1 MRYLFESHT
10 LDMARCELRH
20 GADVVP
26 IAPQIFD
33 LLAYLMRN
41 RDRVV
46 SKDELITAIWHGRI
60 VSDSA
65 LTTRLNLV
73 RNAIGDSGREQRL
86 LKTLPR
92 KGFRFVGAVREDHG
106 QPGVPAPVV
115 AHAAAAFG
123 DHLHGRPSISVLPFT
138 NLSGDPE
145 RDILGEGIIED
156 VLTELSK
163 LRELVLITT
172 GPRHI
177 ANGTI
182 GDVRDAGREPD
193 AHYVLEGSVRGA
205 GYRTRVTGRL
215 IDTRAAAQIWGQSYD
230 LDCAGDPVFH
240 DETAQAIVSAILP
253 VIRHTDLQRSQHKQP
268 EQLGV
273 WEAYQRGLWHMS
285 KSEAAENRLA
295 RSLFQSAIDL
305 DPKFGRGY
313 GALAFTYT
321 AASSAF
327 SEMSIAESCELADP
341 LVRKAIAL
349 DENDTDA
356 RSRLALLALLR
367 GDLESAMREADLVLS
382 VHASCPDAWGVKGAA
397 LVYAG
402 RREKGREAIKR
413 YFSLNP
419 RDIARPIRRAQ
430 IASSLYIDGGYE
442 EAAQISRQ
450 IIQHY
455 PRHPIA
461 YRWLAASL
469 GQLGRTG
476 EAQQVLH
483 TLQTIS
489 PSSFEMYIRQRPPQ
503 YCSIE
508 YAPMLQGLRKAGWKE

>member
-1 MRYLFESHT
+1 MRYLFESCA
-10 LDMARCELRH
+10 LDTVCCELRR
-20 GADVVP
+20 GADIVP
-26 IAPQIFD
+26 IAPQVFD
-33 LLAYLMRN
+33 LLAYLVRN
-41 RDRVV
+41 RGRVV
-46 SKDELITAIWHGRI
+46 SKDELIAAIWDDRI

-73 RNAIGDSGREQRL
+73 RNAIGDNGREQRL

-92 KGFRFVGAVREDHG
+92 KGFRFVGPVFEELGH
-106 QPGVPAPVV
+106 PYAPVAV
-115 AHAAAAFG
+115 ISQEALTLARSE
-123 DHLHGRPSISVLPFT
+123 RPSISVLSFT
-138 NLSGDPE
+138 NLSGDPSL
-145 RDILGEGIIED
+145 DILGAGITED

-163 LRELVLITT
+163 QHEVVLNASGARPVAKSTT
-172 GPRHI
+172 C
-177 ANGTI
+177 
-182 GDVRDAGREPD
+182 DVREVGREPG
-193 AHYVLEGSVRGA
+193 ARYILEGSVRA
-205 GYRTRVTGRL
+205 GRFRTRVTGRL
-215 IDTRAAAQIWGQSYD
+215 IDAMTATQIWGQHYD
-230 LDCAGDPVFH
+230 LDGTRDPAFH
-240 DETAQAIVSAILP
+240 DEIAQAIVSAILP
-253 VIRHTDLQRSQHKQP
+253 VIRHTDRQRSQHKQP
-268 EQLGV
+268 GQLGV

-285 KSEAAENRLA
+285 KSEATENKLA
-295 RSLFQSAIDL
+295 RSLFQRAVDL
-305 DPKFGRGY
+305 DPSFGRGY
-313 GALAFTYT
+313 GAIAFTYT

-327 SEMSIAESCELADP
+327 SEISIAESCELAEP

-367 GDLESAMREADLVLS
+367 GDLESAVREAELVLS

-402 RREKGREAIKR
+402 RREEGREAIKR
-413 YFSLNP
+413 YFNLNP

-450 IIQHY
+450 VVRHY
-455 PRHPIA
+455 PSHPIA

-469 GQLGRTG
+469 GQLGRAG

>member
-1 MRYLFESHT
+1 MRYLFESYT
-10 LDMARCELRH
+10 LDTARCELRR
-20 GADVVP
+20 GADIVP
-26 IAPQIFD
+26 IASQVFD

-46 SKDELITAIWHGRI
+46 SKDELIAAIWDGRV

-92 KGFRFVGAVREDHG
+92 KGFRFVGAVWEEHG
-106 QPGVPAPVV
+106 HPGAPAPVISYE
-115 AHAAAAFG
+115 APTLAG
-123 DHLHGRPSISVLPFT
+123 HLSGRPSIIVLPFT
-138 NLSGDPE
+138 NLSGDPNL
-145 RDILGEGIIED
+145 DIFGEGITED

-163 LRELVLITT
+163 LRELVLIAS
-172 GPRHI
+172 GPRLI
-177 ANGTI
+177 AKSTTL
-182 GDVRDAGREPD
+182 DVWAVGRELG
-193 AHYVLEGSVRGA
+193 ARYVLEGSVRA
-205 GYRTRVTGRL
+205 ARFRTRVTGRL
-215 IDTRAAAQIWGQSYD
+215 IDATTAAQIWGQHYH
-230 LDCAGDPVFH
+230 LDCARDPAFH
-240 DETAQAIVSAILP
+240 DEVAQAIVSAVLP
-253 VIRHTDLQRSQHKQP
+253 AIRYADLQRSQHKQP

-273 WEAYQRGLWHMS
+273 WEAYERGLWHMS
-285 KSEAAENRLA
+285 KSEAGENKLA
-295 RSLFQSAIDL
+295 RSLFQRAVDL
-305 DPKFGRGY
+305 DPNFGRGY
-313 GALAFTYT
+313 GAIAFTYT

-327 SEMSIAESCELADP
+327 SEMSIAESCELAEP

-367 GDLESAMREADLVLS
+367 GDLESAIREADLVLS
-382 VHASCPDAWGVKGAA
+382 VHESCPDAWGVKGAA

-402 RREKGREAIKR
+402 RREEGRDAIKR

-419 RDIARPIRRAQ
+419 RDIARPIRRTQ

-442 EAAQISRQ
+442 EAAQIARQ
-450 IIQHY
+450 VIRHY
-455 PRHPIA
+455 PSHPIA

-469 GQLGRTG
+469 GQLGRAG

-483 TLQTIS
+483 TLHTIS

-508 YAPMLQGLRKAGWKE
+508 YAPMLQGLRKAGWNE